1 LDHEN
6 EGNTHAPRTPNVVTG
21 FMVRYVGDD
30 SAFTTFQTFQP
41 VDGRFY
47 KVESFSPVV
56 FIPLPHFR
64 IDTSIP
70 DAPKVIREGREIGL
84 NDAISQGF
92 VTVADRW
99 EKPIEL
105 PATA

>member
-1 LDHEN
+1 MRMRATP
-6 EGNTHAPRTPNVVTG
+6 THPGPRTSSRGSWCAMSETTA
-21 FMVRYVGDD
+21 
-30 SAFTTFQTFQP
+30 AFTTFQTFQP